1 MGFLSNDRS
10 TLQLSTTDLSHLI
23 ADNDKCRFVVDF
35 VSRLDLS
42 SLYGS
47 YKSQGG
53 DAYDPAILLATWFY
67 AYSEGIDSTRV
78 LEKLCKRDL
87 CYIYVSAHLTPDH
100 CALSR
105 FRRRH
110 LELLPLYFEQLLQMA
125 LDQSLSDFGEIN
137 IDGSKI
143 KASASKKRSKNAEQL
158 ERLLEKTRQSI
169 DSYLQRCESE
179 DTQGDEQDLEALRR
193 EKDRLEQFEEKILQ
207 SQQDLQIRQSTLKP
221 EYREAHKINFT
232 DPDARM
238 MASIKAPGYN
248 AQAAVDSSSYLIVA
262 TDVVCEAN
270 DTQQFAPMHQRTET
284 LLPEDPQ
291 RRYNMDAGYHSFEQ
305 FEYIDQHHIDAVI
318 ADPKRE
324 NRANPIAPTPLEEL
338 LQNDQKIE
346 RSDFFFDAQNDVYQC
361 PNGQKLSF
369 QRHFKRGKTYG
380 QTYQASSCENCPLEK
395 RCLPPKNRS
404 GVKQIHRQEREPLA
418 EAMRDKLQTPEAKQR
433 LKTRMTTVEPVFGNL
448 KANLGFTSFRLRGE
462 KQVKGE
468 FMLMAI
474 AHNLNILYRLLEVIQ
489 FIRLVYGSSASIYMI
504 LKISKIKNHFIII
517 IKIGRNPTL
526 SDYKPCYA
534 GK

>member
-1 MGFLSNDRS
+1 MGFLSNDRF
-10 TLQLSTTDLSHLI
+10 TLQLSTTHLSHLI
-23 ADNDKCRFVVDF
+23 PDNDKCRFVVDF

-42 SLYGS
+42 SLYSS

-67 AYSEGIDSTRV
+67 AYSEGIDSSRV

-87 CYIYVSAHLTPDH
+87 CYIYVSADLTPDH
-100 CALSR
+100 CALNR

-110 LELLPLYFEQLLQMA
+110 LEQLPLYFEQLLQMA
-125 LDQSLSDFGEIN
+125 IDQSLSDFGEIN
-137 IDGSKI
+137 IDGTKL

-169 DSYLQRCESE
+169 DSYLKRCESE
-179 DTQGDEQDLEALRR
+179 DHQGNEQDLEALRC

-207 SQQDLQIRQSTLKP
+207 SQQDLQRRQSTLKA
-221 EYREAHKINFT
+221 EHREAHKMNFT
-232 DPDARM
+232 DSDARM
-238 MASIKAPGYN
+238 MPSIKAPGYN
-248 AQAAVDSSSYLIVA
+248 VQAAVDSSSYLIVA
-262 TDVVCEAN
+262 AEVVCEAN
-270 DTQQFAPMHQRTET
+270 DTQQFPPMHQRTEA
-284 LLPEDPQ
+284 LLPEDPE
-291 RRYNMDAGYHSFEQ
+291 RRYNMDAGYHGFEPL
-305 FEYIDQHHIDAVI
+305 EYIEEHHVDAVI
-318 ADPKRE
+318 ADPKQE

-338 LQNDQKIE
+338 LQSDQKIE
-346 RSDFFFDAQNDVYQC
+346 RSDFFFDAPNDVYQC

-369 QRHFKRGKTYG
+369 QRHFKRGKGYG
-380 QTYQASSCENCPLEK
+380 RTYQAQSCKNCPLAQ

-404 GVKQIHRQEREPLA
+404 GLKQIHRQEREPLA
-418 EAMRDKLQTPEAKQR
+418 EAMADKLRTPEAKQR

-462 KQVKGE
+462 TLVNGE

-489 FIRLVYGSSASIYMI
+489 FIRFLYNPSATIYMI
-504 LKISKIKNHFIII
+504 LKISKITNHFIII
-517 IKIGRNPTL
+517 MRIGGYP
-526 SDYKPCYA
+526 SSQ
-534 GK
+534 